1 MSAWFETVFG
11 RVIGHEGR
19 FQKHPGD
26 RGNWTTGIV
35 GRGLLKGTNWGISAA
50 TYPELDIENMSR
62 DEAKLIYFTDWWER
76 MGMRYWPEALSYQM
90 FDAAINHGMQAANKM
105 LQRALSVDDDGI
117 IGPRTLE
124 ALQKAHLDDL
134 LKLFLAERLE
144 FFTNLGTFDT
154 FGRGWA
160 RRIAQNLRYA
170 AKDTPNERS
179 IGNVGG
185 ESAGQGDGLDLPR
198 PGGEAKGTRKAFGT
212 RAKWPDQAVRGFDAG
227 DSDRGGKS

>member
-1 MSAWFETVFG
+1 MSAWFETVFN
-11 RVIGHEGR
+11 RVVGHEGG

-35 GRGLLKGTNWGISAA
+35 GRGLLKGTKWGISAA
-50 TYPELDIENMSR
+50 TYPDLDIVNMSR
-62 DEAKLIYFTDWWER
+62 EEAKLIYFTDWWER

-90 FDAAINHGMQAANKM
+90 FDAAINHGMQAANRM

-124 ALQKAHLDDL
+124 ALQKAHQDDL

-144 FFTNLGTFDT
+144 FFTNLGTFAD
-154 FGRGWA
+154 FGKGWA

-170 AKDTPNERS
+170 AKDTPNEPVA
-179 IGNVGG
+179 GNVNRKG
-185 ESAGQGDGLDLPR
+185 AGQSDGPDLSG
-198 PGGEAKGTRKAFGT
+198 PGGEGKGARKAFAVGT
-212 RAKWPDQAVRGFDAG
+212 KWADKAVRGFDAG
-227 DSDRGGKS
+227 DSDGRGES